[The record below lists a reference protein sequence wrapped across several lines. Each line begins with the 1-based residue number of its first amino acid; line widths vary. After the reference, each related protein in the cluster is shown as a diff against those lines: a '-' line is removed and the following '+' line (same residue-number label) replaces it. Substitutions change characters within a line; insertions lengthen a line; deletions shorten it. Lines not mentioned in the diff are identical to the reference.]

1 MYTTSL
7 VLIKEAVKKELE
19 RTSGNVEACIALR
32 AAGQQISK
40 EIRSKNRFPQA
51 NLGSTISHSLFF
63 FQDSMLAS
71 ATRATP
77 ADTEDLDAV
86 DGNHEGEEEEGG
98 EDDDEVEE

>member
-1 MYTTSL
+1 
-7 VLIKEAVKKELE
+7 
-19 RTSGNVEACIALR
+19 
-32 AAGQQISK
+32 
-40 EIRSKNRFPQA
+40 
-51 NLGSTISHSLFF
+51 
-63 FQDSMLAS
+63 MLAS